1 MFKDTIEISITSGN
15 GGIGSTLMYG
25 PRPIGGD
32 GGNGGNIILKGTATR
47 RDLSH
52 LSPSKPYKA
61 KNGKPG
67 STKKEVV

>member
-32 GGNGGNIILKGTATR
+32 GGNGGI
-47 RDLSH
+47 SF
-52 LSPSKPYKA
+52 
-61 KNGKPG
+61 
-67 STKKEVV
+67 